1 MSKETTHVLPLPTL
15 VGPEHSLPTLDAPP
29 FLALP
34 PGPPVAAALPLERAP
49 SAPSQQASEED
60 SLTVEQAR
68 EMLDSLLRGR
78 AKQLP
83 SGALERQKQ
92 RAARAKTRASANHRE
107 EGEWVRMKGSKLSRP
122 SPCWRW
128 HDFTTTSAYKVY
140 KTLEKALKPR
150 KRDPEAVPKA
160 NRTWECL
167 LEGIPNHMLTLDAL
181 AKVVNSDPS
190 CASL

>member
-1 MSKETTHVLPLPTL
+1 MSKENTHALPVPTS
-15 VGPEHSLPTLDAPP
+15 VGPKHSLPTLDAPP

-34 PGPPVAAALPLERAP
+34 PGLPVAAALPLERAP

-92 RAARAKTRASANHRE
+92 RAARAKTRASANHRK

-122 SPCWRW
+122 SPC
-128 HDFTTTSAYKVY
+128 
-140 KTLEKALKPR
+140 
-150 KRDPEAVPKA
+150 
-160 NRTWECL
+160 
-167 LEGIPNHMLTLDAL
+167 
-181 AKVVNSDPS
+181 
-190 CASL
+190 